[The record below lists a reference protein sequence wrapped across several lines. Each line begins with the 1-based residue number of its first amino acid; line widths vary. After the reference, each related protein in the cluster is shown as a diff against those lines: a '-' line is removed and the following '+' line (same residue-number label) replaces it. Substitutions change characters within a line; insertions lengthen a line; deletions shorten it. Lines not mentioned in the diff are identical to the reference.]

1 MKKLIVLITL
11 FVFICSSVFAFK
23 WPWAKKD
30 EGTLTITGST
40 TVLPIAQKCAEVYM
54 DKHSDVNISIRG
66 GGSSVGI
73 AALLDGTVQIADA
86 SRSIKNKE
94 LKAAREKG
102 INPVGNVVAKDGIAV
117 VVNPSNGMSAITIP
131 QIAAIYTGEISNW
144 KDLGGVPGPIVVISR
159 DNSSGTYE
167 VFNALALSGGKV
179 RGDAVVLASNNAVA
193 QTVSQT
199 PGAIG
204 YVGLGYLSDA
214 VKALKVGGVLPSNA
228 TVNDGSYKLARPL
241 YMYTNGS
248 PKGLAQ
254 QYLDFIWSA
263 EGQGIVEDLGFVP
276 LR

>member
-1 MKKLIVLITL
+1 MKKIIVLITL
-11 FVFICSSVFAFK
+11 FVFICSSVFAFQ

-30 EGTLTITGST
+30 TKTLTITGST
-40 TVLPIAQKCAEVYM
+40 TVLPIAQKAAEVYM
-54 DKHSDVNISIRG
+54 DRNPGVNISIRG

-86 SRSIKNKE
+86 SRSIKTKE

-117 VVNPSNGMSAITIP
+117 VVHPSNGISEITIA
-131 QIAAIYTGEISNW
+131 QIKAIFTGEISNW
-144 KDLGGVPGPIVVISR
+144 KDLGGIPGPIVAISR

-167 VFNALALSGGKV
+167 VFNALALGGGKV
-179 RGDAVVLASNNAVA
+179 REDAVTLASNNAVA

-214 VKALKVGGVLPSNA
+214 VKALKVGGVMPSNA
-228 TVNDGSYKLARPL
+228 TVNSGAYKLARPL
-241 YMYTNGS
+241 YMYTNG
-248 PKGLAQ
+248 PAKGLAKD
-254 QYLDFIWSA
+254 YLDFIWSA
-263 EGQGIVEDLGFVP
+263 QGQKLVEELGFVP

>member
-1 MKKLIVLITL
+1 MKKILVILSL
-11 FVFICSSVFAFK
+11 FVFIASSVYAFT
-23 WPWAKKD
+23 WPWAKK
-30 EGTLTITGST
+30 EKGTLTITGST
-40 TVLPIAQKCAEVYM
+40 TVLPIAQKAAEVYM
-54 DKHSDVNISIRG
+54 DKHSEANISVRG

-86 SRSIKNKE
+86 SREIKTKE

-117 VVNPSNGMSAITIP
+117 VVNPGNGISKITID
-131 QIAAIYTGEISNW
+131 QIAAIYTGVISNW
-144 KDLGGVPGPIVVISR
+144 KDLGGTPGPIVIISR

-167 VFNALALSGGKV
+167 VFNALALGGGKV
-179 RGDAVVLASNNAVA
+179 REDAVVLASNNAVA

-214 VKALKVGGVLPSNA
+214 VKALKVGGVIPSNT
-228 TVNDGSYKLARPL
+228 TVNSGAYKLARPL
-241 YMYTNGS
+241 YMYTDGN
-248 PKGLAQ
+248 PKGIAKD
-254 QYLDFIWSA
+254 YLDFIWST
-263 EGQGIVEDLGFVP
+263 EGQEIVQDLGFVP

>member
-1 MKKLIVLITL
+1 MKKILVLLTL
-11 FVFICSSVFAFK
+11 FVFISSSVFAFS

-30 EGTLTITGST
+30 KGTLTITGST
-40 TVLPIAQKCAEVYM
+40 TVLPIAQKAAEVYM
-54 DKHSDVNISIRG
+54 NEHSQVNISVRG

-86 SRSIKNKE
+86 SREIKTKE

-117 VVNPSNGMSAITIP
+117 VVHPGNGMSEISIP

-144 KDLGGVPGPIVVISR
+144 KDLGGTPGPIVVISR

-167 VFNALALSGGKV
+167 VFNTLALGGGKV
-179 RGDAVVLASNNAVA
+179 REDAVVLASNNAVA

-214 VKALKVGGVLPSNA
+214 VKALKVGGVMPSNA
-228 TVNDGSYKLARPL
+228 TVNSGAYKLARPL
-241 YMYTNGS
+241 YMYTNGN
-248 PKGLAQ
+248 PKGLAK
-254 QYLDFIWSA
+254 QYLDFIWSD

>member
-1 MKKLIVLITL
+1 MKKILVLLTL
-11 FVFICSSVFAFK
+11 FVFICSSMFAFT

-30 EGTLTITGST
+30 TGTLTITGST
-40 TVLPIAQKCAEVYM
+40 TVLPIAQKSAEVFM
-54 DKHSDVNISIRG
+54 DKHSDVNISVRG

-86 SRSIKNKE
+86 SRSIKTKE
-94 LKAAREKG
+94 FKAAREKG

-117 VVNPSNGMSAITIP
+117 IVNPGNGISEITIP
-131 QIAAIYTGEISNW
+131 QIAAIFTGEISNW

-167 VFNALALSGGKV
+167 VFNELALGGGKV
-179 RGDAVVLASNNAVA
+179 REDAVVLASNNAVA

-199 PGAIG
+199 PGSIG

-214 VKALKVGGVLPSNA
+214 VKALKVGGVMPNNA
-228 TVNDGSYKLARPL
+228 TVNSGAYKLARPL
-241 YMYTNGS
+241 YMYTNGN
-248 PKGLAQ
+248 PKGLAK

-263 EGQGIVEDLGFVP
+263 EGQGIVGDLGFVP

>member
-1 MKKLIVLITL
+1 MKKILVLLML
-11 FVFICSSVFAFK
+11 FVFISSSAFAFK

-54 DKHSDVNISIRG
+54 DKHSDANISVRG

-86 SRSIKNKE
+86 SRSIKTKE

-117 VVNPSNGMSAITIP
+117 VVHPSNGISEITIP
-131 QIAAIYTGEISNW
+131 QIEAIYTGEISNW

-167 VFNALALSGGKV
+167 VFNALALGGGKV
-179 RGDAVVLASNNAVA
+179 REDAVVLASNNAVA

-199 PGAIG
+199 PSSIG

-214 VKALKVGGVLPSNA
+214 VKALKVGGVMPSNA
-228 TVNDGSYKLARPL
+228 TVNAGSYKLARPL
-241 YMYTNGS
+241 YMYTNGN
-248 PKGLAQ
+248 PKGLAK

-263 EGQGIVEDLGFVP
+263 EGQSIVEDLGFVP

>member
-1 MKKLIVLITL
+1 MRKILVLLTL
-11 FVFICSSVFAFK
+11 FVFITSSVFAFQ

-30 EGTLTITGST
+30 TNTLTITGST
-40 TVLPIAQKCAEVYM
+40 TVLPIAQKAAEEFM
-54 DKHSDVNISIRG
+54 DMNPDVNISVRG

-102 INPVGNVVAKDGIAV
+102 INPVGNIVAKDGIAV
-117 VVNPSNGMSAITIP
+117 VVHPSNGINEISIA
-131 QIAAIYTGEISNW
+131 QINSIYTGEISNW
-144 KDLGGVPGPIVVISR
+144 KDLGGTPGPIVVISR

-167 VFNALALSGGKV
+167 VFNALALGGGKV
-179 RGDAVVLASNNAVA
+179 RDDAVVLASNNAVA

-214 VKALKVGGVLPSNA
+214 VKALKVGGVVPSNE
-228 TVNDGSYKLARPL
+228 TVNSGAYKLARPL
-241 YMYTNGS
+241 YMYTNGE
-248 PKGLAQ
+248 AQ
-254 QYLDFIWSA
+254 GIAKDYLDFIWSA
-263 EGQGIVEDLGFVP
+263 KGQKLVEELGFVP